1 MSRRVLGTAVVQA
14 VVVWTGTFN
23 GERPLLVVD
32 LMALLTQL
40 DAVLEPLARRPTRER
55 IKAQGLKK
63 C

>member
-14 VVVWTGTFN
+14 IIVWTGTFN

-32 LMALLTQL
+32 LMALLAQL
-40 DAVLEPLARRPTRER
+40 DAVLEPLARWPAREM